1 LNKKARHGG
10 RIKTMD
16 KMKDRSSWI
25 GRYNLRTI
33 KKEVIHIMNTRV
45 GLQLF
50 IYVTLMAVAAVGM
63 IMLLTHTAQAGPPDP
78 CANYS
83 KTNDSD
89 GDGIMDYDECKGI
102 SINNTTVKF
111 DPTTRDLFYLVGGT
125 PGPWFPTNNPL
136 QYISNPVLDSNRN
149 PYGLGIVVHQITSSQ
164 IKKKTDRIVNFPN
177 SNQKAVQVTDSPDMT
192 GDLNLL
198 GFSNTGT
205 PNGLDLST
213 IYTQHI
219 AYFIQTVCGN
229 LYGTPNCAASTGE
242 TGDALVRK
250 YVLHTFN
257 HEVAHTMGP
266 LAPTYSSTYGY
277 HYAPSSTNPSIM
289 DQSVC
294 YKTIIDPG
302 TNFVTKVTFYIGT
315 TFTPADQAGVKLK

>member
-1 LNKKARHGG
+1 
-10 RIKTMD
+10 ME
-16 KMKDRSSWI
+16 KMKDRSSWV
-25 GRYNLRTI
+25 RQYNGHAI
-33 KKEVIHIMNTRV
+33 KKEVIRIMNNREGMRSWICV
-45 GLQLF
+45 
-50 IYVTLMAVAAVGM
+50 VLMALAAVGM
-63 IMLLTHTAQAGPPDP
+63 IMFLPHAAQAGPPDP

-102 SINNTTVKF
+102 SINNTTVTF
-111 DPTTRDLFYLVGGT
+111 NPTTRDLFYLVGGT
-125 PGPWFPTNNPL
+125 PGQWFPTSNPL
-136 QYISNPVLDSNRN
+136 QYISNPLLDSNRN

-164 IKKKTDRIVNFPN
+164 IKRKTDRIINFPN

-213 IYTQHI
+213 TYTSRI
-219 AYFIQTVCGN
+219 VNFISSVCGP
-229 LYGTPNCAASTGE
+229 LYGGPYCVASTGE
-242 TGDALVRK
+242 TGDALVKK
-250 YVLHTFN
+250 YVLHTVN

-277 HYAPSSTNPSIM
+277 HYAPSSTTPSIM
-289 DQSVC
+289 DQSIC
-294 YKTIIDPG
+294 YKTLVDPVS
-302 TNFVTKVTFYIGT
+302 NAVTKVTFYIGA
-315 TFTPADQAGVKLK
+315 TFTPADQAGIKLK